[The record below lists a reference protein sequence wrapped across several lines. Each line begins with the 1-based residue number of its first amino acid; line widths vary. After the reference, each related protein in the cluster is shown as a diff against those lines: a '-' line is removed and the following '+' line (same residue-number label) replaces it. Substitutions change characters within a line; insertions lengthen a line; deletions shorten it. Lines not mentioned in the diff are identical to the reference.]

1 VEDGKIKIYIS
12 LELIIEIAIEIE
24 RILGLPHRTGE
35 EENAIL
41 LQSAPE
47 EVCSLSLDHLTS
59 SSKAKKR

>member
-1 VEDGKIKIYIS
+1 MEDGKIKIYIS

-24 RILGLPHRTGE
+24 RIIGLPHGARE
-35 EENAIL
+35 KENAIL

-47 EVCSLSLDHLTS
+47 EVCCLSLDHLTS

>member
-24 RILGLPHRTGE
+24 RIIGLQHGTGQ
-35 EENAIL
+35 EENVIL

-47 EVCSLSLDHLTS
+47 EVCCLSLDHLTS